1 MTVFFVV
8 ERRQKA
14 VMEALVGSGG
24 GFAGLYFFE
33 EAAGVADLFVVE
45 GAVGGGA
52 NGNEDKAEAE
62 AGDEDGEEKGGGGD
76 VEGNVAEVEGGEA
89 EGEEAE
95 GEQVARIYFV

>member
-1 MTVFFVV
+1 D
-8 ERRQKA
+8 
-14 VMEALVGSGG
+14 LVLMDGAATGEE
-24 GFAGLYFFE
+24 GLGDGDADGDADDAHEIE

-52 NGNEDKAEAE
+52 KGNEDKAEAE
-62 AGDEDGEEKGGGGD
+62 AGDEDGEVEGGGGD
-76 VEGNVAEVEGGEA
+76 VEGNVADVEGGEA